1 VTVNGDADNA
11 KSSTIATVP
20 NSPHAATSALRTDQ
34 SIQMDNYKAVD
45 VEVYDMYD
53 NAIQDRQPIVQVVSG
68 QNRNYYD
75 TFALKTEID
84 TATSAPNEYET
95 TYAVSSGSGDVSYCG
110 FYTLSAFLLVQ
121 GGLEGSYYANRWFS
135 SEPYL
140 TKVDSN
146 INHQWGAGD
155 LIEDVASNYVSIE
168 WNGFL
173 MPEHSESYV
182 FEANF
187 NDGMQLWIDDGLIID
202 NLVDATSEEN
212 GYRIQTVPIALAAGK
227 FTPIRIRYYE
237 AVDKAF
243 VELSW
248 KTASASIPNFVVIPS
263 TSFYYKRSHT
273 PISGASA
280 LIEASHKPM
289 RPTNVHQSDSSTYA
303 ADDITLEWTAP
314 VDTGCK
320 PITDYKI

>member
-1 VTVNGDADNA
+1 
-11 KSSTIATVP
+11 
-20 NSPHAATSALRTDQ
+20 
-34 SIQMDNYKAVD
+34 MDNDQAVD

-53 NAIQDRQPIVQVVSG
+53 NTIQDRQPIVQVVSG
-68 QNRNYYD
+68 RNRNYYD
-75 TFALKTEID
+75 TFALKTETG

-212 GYRIQTVPIALAAGK
+212 GSKNEEETL
-227 FTPIRIRYYE
+227 
-237 AVDKAF
+237 
-243 VELSW
+243 
-248 KTASASIPNFVVIPS
+248 
-263 TSFYYKRSHT
+263 
-273 PISGASA
+273 
-280 LIEASHKPM
+280 KP
-289 RPTNVHQSDSSTYA
+289 
-303 ADDITLEWTAP
+303 
-314 VDTGCK
+314 
-320 PITDYKI
+320 